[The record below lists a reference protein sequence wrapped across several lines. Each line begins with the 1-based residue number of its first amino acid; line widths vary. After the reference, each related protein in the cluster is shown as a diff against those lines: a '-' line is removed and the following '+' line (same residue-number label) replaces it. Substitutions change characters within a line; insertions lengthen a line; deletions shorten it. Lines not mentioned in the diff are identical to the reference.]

1 MEEEEK
7 KKKYTA
13 GREVQD
19 AEDALAIQSST
30 RPGAYTSLWEAQL
43 QSAMDRIL
51 NRQDFDYRLNGDA
64 LYRQYRDANLRDG
77 RNAMLDAMGTAAAL
91 TGGYSNSYAE
101 TAGQQAYN
109 AHLEKLNDRIPEL
122 YNLALSRYRDE
133 GERMMADY
141 EMLLNADRRDY
152 ERYQDRVSDWQRD
165 YDTLNSIYTDRRDFD
180 YGIYRD
186 TVADEQWA
194 AEFEEDLR
202 RFELEWAAK
211 HPASSGGGGGG
222 GGGSAAKK
230 LSYDEI
236 LSKAVSMAKSGQS
249 WNSINSYIAG
259 AVNSGT
265 ITQKQSATIA
275 GKALDAKPKSR

>member
-13 GREVQD
+13 GKEVQD
-19 AEDALAIQSST
+19 AEDALAIQSSIK
-30 RPGAYTSLWEAQL
+30 PGAYTSLWEAQL

-77 RNAMLDAMGTAAAL
+77 RNAMLDTMGTAAAL
-91 TGGYSNSYAE
+91 TGGYSNSYAQ

-180 YGIYRD
+180 YSAYRD

-249 WNSINSYIAG
+249 WNSINSYVAG

-265 ITQKQSATIA
+265 ITQKQSTTIA

>member
-13 GREVQD
+13 GKQVQD
-19 AEDALAIQSST
+19 AEDALAIQGST
-30 RPGAYTSLWEAQL
+30 KPGAYTSLWEAQL

-77 RNAMLDAMGTAAAL
+77 RNAMLDTMGTAAAL
-91 TGGYSNSYAE
+91 TGGYSNSYAQ

-152 ERYQDRVSDWQRD
+152 ERHQDRISDWQRD

-180 YGIYRD
+180 YGAYRD

-211 HPASSGGGGGG
+211 HSASSGGGGGG
-222 GGGSAAKK
+222 GTAKK
-230 LSYDEI
+230 SSYDVV
-236 LSKAVSMAKSGQS
+236 LNNSVSMAKSGDS
-249 WNSINSYIAG
+249 WNSINSYISS
-259 AVNSGT
+259 AVNYGA
-265 ITQKQSATIA
+265 ITEKQSATIA
-275 GKALDAKPKSR
+275 GKALDAKPKTR